1 MEIVRSMVQKPVMMA
16 QTVILMMDV
25 MTSVKLPRQ
34 GCVVHKIVQLS
45 MILIIQEICSP
56 VVHLVCVVEEIFHDL
71 PTILAHIVGHGLVL
85 VPMVLLMITVAQP
98 KSTVVIVSRR
108 LDKVNNVMMVQME
121 MIMMGVMI
129 YVKLPKSV
137 CVVASVAQQ
146 SMILRIVEIVLI
158 VAVRTF
164 ALLV

>member
-1 MEIVRSMVQKPVMMA
+1 MVQKPVMMA
-16 QTVILMMDV
+16 QTVILMMV
-25 MTSVKLPRQ
+25 VTPSVKLPKQ
-34 GCVVHKIVQLS
+34 GCVVHKIVQTS

-56 VVHLVCVVEEIFHDL
+56 VVHLVCVAEVASVDLHLMEE
-71 PTILAHIVGHGLVL
+71 PIVGPGVVL
-85 VPMVLLMITVAQP
+85 ALMVLLMITVAQP

-146 SMILRIVEIVLI
+146 SMILRIVEIVSI
-158 VAVRTF
+158 VEVRTF

>member
-1 MEIVRSMVQKPVMMA
+1 M
-16 QTVILMMDV
+16 
-25 MTSVKLPRQ
+25 Q
-34 GCVVHKIVQLS
+34 GY
-45 MILIIQEICSP
+45 
-56 VVHLVCVVEEIFHDL
+56 VVEEIFHDL
-71 PTILAHIVGHGLVL
+71 PMIPEPIAGRGPVQA
-85 VPMVLLMITVAQP
+85 PMVLLMITVAQP

>member
-1 MEIVRSMVQKPVMMA
+1 M
-16 QTVILMMDV
+16 
-25 MTSVKLPRQ
+25 Q
-34 GCVVHKIVQLS
+34 GY
-45 MILIIQEICSP
+45 
-56 VVHLVCVVEEIFHDL
+56 VVEEIFHDL

-137 CVVASVAQQ
+137 CVVVSVAQQ
-146 SMILRIVEIVLI
+146 SMILRIVEIVSI
-158 VAVRTF
+158 VEVRTF